1 MTHFGTRLLQCFVKV
16 IQWFFLERLWT
27 PNQGFDQNLSTADL
41 RNTFVCGAACQHCL
55 QHFDVTNKLHRM
67 WINFLSSDYK
77 QIRDNYSTENLTT
90 TAPAVPSSKMP
101 VLHSFHKSES
111 SVNAII
117 CIKPN
122 TCTLVPGCEAS
133 SVFAS
138 NQGSLEQRR
147 VECSPACLFNVI
159 M

>member
-1 MTHFGTRLLQCFVKV
+1 M
-16 IQWFFLERLWT
+16 I
-27 PNQGFDQNLSTADL
+27 
-41 RNTFVCGAACQHCL
+41 
-55 QHFDVTNKLHRM
+55 
-67 WINFLSSDYK
+67 INRS
-77 QIRDNYSTENLTT
+77 ETT

-101 VLHSFHKSES
+101 DLHSFHKSES

-122 TCTLVPGCEAS
+122 TCTLVPRCEAS

-147 VECSPACLFNVI
+147 VECSPACLFYVI
-159 M
+159 MECSAVIRGCLVLDTVVCDTAVWSKCHTV